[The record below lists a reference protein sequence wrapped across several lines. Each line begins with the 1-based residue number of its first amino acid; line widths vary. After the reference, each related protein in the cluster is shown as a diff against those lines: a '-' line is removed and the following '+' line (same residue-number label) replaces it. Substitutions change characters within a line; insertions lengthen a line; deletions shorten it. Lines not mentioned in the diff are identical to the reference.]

1 MMGRGVVWVTAL
13 ALSAGCLGRL
23 GGGPAPV
30 TRYYALTAPAA
41 AAGVEGS
48 PAIAVEELR
57 ADAPYDD
64 RRIVYRT
71 GRHRVAYDEDDQWV
85 AAPGSMVADSLRR
98 AYQASGRFG
107 MVLAEP
113 GTDTAAIMG
122 GRVLAFEEV
131 DRGRQPRVAHIVLD
145 LELRDAETGRILWS
159 RRADQR
165 IEVARPTRDA
175 LAAALSRALSRI
187 AAETAGEIAAA
198 ARSSTPPAGKD
209 ARRSAGTARE

>member
-1 MMGRGVVWVTAL
+1 MIGRGVAWVTAL
-13 ALSAGCLGRL
+13 ALSAGCLGSL

-30 TRYYALTAPAA
+30 TRYYALTAPAG
-41 AAGVEGS
+41 AAGVQGS

-71 GRHRVAYDEDDQWV
+71 GQHRVAYDEDDQWV

-131 DRGRQPRVAHIVLD
+131 DGGPRPRVAHIVLD

-165 IEVARPTRDA
+165 IAVARPTRDA

-187 AAETAGEIAAA
+187 AADTAGEIAAA
-198 ARSSTPPAGKD
+198 ARSSTPPAGKNVG
-209 ARRSAGTARE
+209 RSAAARE

>member
-1 MMGRGVVWVTAL
+1 MRGRGAVWVTAL
-13 ALSAGCLGRL
+13 ALSAGCLGGL

-41 AAGVEGS
+41 AAGVPGS

-71 GRHRVAYDEDDQWV
+71 GQHRVAYDEDDQWV

-131 DRGRQPRVAHIVLD
+131 DGGPRPRVAHIVLD

-165 IEVARPTRDA
+165 IAVARPTRDA

-187 AAETAGEIAAA
+187 AADTAGEIAAA

-209 ARRSAGTARE
+209 GRQSAGAARE

>member
-1 MMGRGVVWVTAL
+1 MTRRAAARAALMCTAL
-13 ALSAGCLGRL
+13 AGCLGDL
-23 GGGPAPV
+23 GGGPAPE
-30 TRYYALTAPAA
+30 TRYYALSAPAA
-41 AAGVEGS
+41 AAGVSGS

-85 AAPGSMVADSLRR
+85 SAPGALVADSLRR

-113 GTDTAAIMG
+113 GAETAAIMG

-131 DRGRQPRVAHIVLD
+131 DRGRQPGIAHVVLD

-165 IEVARPTRDA
+165 VAVGRPTRDA
-175 LAAALSRALSRI
+175 LAAALSAALARI
-187 AAETAGEIAAA
+187 ADSTAAEIAAA
-198 ARSSTPPAGKD
+198 AQTAASKGERQNASAASRS
-209 ARRSAGTARE
+209 E